1 MYCGDHFAVY
11 ANMESSCSIPE
22 TNRMLYVHYIL
33 KNNVLS
39 ILVLC
44 YLKLGFLIRLD
55 LNVLLN
61 LLSAVKGDTD
71 GPQHTVA
78 KQLHQ
83 FSRVDTRSQVCIEN
97 KALDDQLI
105 AVEEQFSKNKE
116 YNEFLSALIILGKE
130 NNEFK
135 ALNSNLNT
143 K

>member
-11 ANMESSCSIPE
+11 ANMESSCSIPK

-55 LNVLLN
+55 LKVLLN

-71 GPQHTVA
+71 SP
-78 KQLHQ
+78 
-83 FSRVDTRSQVCIEN
+83 
-97 KALDDQLI
+97 
-105 AVEEQFSKNKE
+105 
-116 YNEFLSALIILGKE
+116 
-130 NNEFK
+130 
-135 ALNSNLNT
+135 
-143 K
+143 